1 MKRHFL
7 IVLTLFLLVGADI
20 SEARFIDGGDGI
32 VTDTQTGLMW
42 QQATAPYLL
51 DWDNA
56 ISYCSRLRLAEY
68 ADWRL
73 PDRHELMSL
82 VDTSYTPT
90 IHQDF
95 FPDTAADWYW
105 TSTTDASDTSRA
117 LVVPFGN
124 HYGYSIQKT
133 SSRYVRAVRKG
144 QSVAFGSL
152 IIYIEPAEVRN
163 AGAQWRRT
171 GTTTWHNS
179 GSTGSNIR
187 VGTHTV
193 EFKAI
198 GGWNK
203 PADIKLSISANHTVT
218 ATATY
223 TQIAS
228 KQCYSNDDCDMDM
241 NEYCAKSPGEPGTSA
256 GMCTPKPVLCTRLY
270 APVCGWDGVT
280 YNNDCFAASA
290 GVNVRYQGE
299 CKIDH
304 VVIDNDFTINVPCA
318 DVHGDKISL
327 IFKYVDE
334 YFWKLDADLIGASP
348 TNKCQYVDEEYNL
361 HVTCADYAGARYGF
375 TMVYNEALFW
385 ALDFYT
391 LHNMAPE
398 DCD

>member
-1 MKRHFL
+1 MKRRFL
-7 IVLTLFLLVGADI
+7 IVLTLFLLVGAVI
-20 SEARFIDGGDGI
+20 SEARFIDDGDGM
-32 VTDTQTGLMW
+32 VTDTKTGLMW
-42 QQATAPYLL
+42 QQTTAPYLL
-51 DWDNA
+51 NWDNA
-56 ISYCSRLRLAEY
+56 IAYCSRLRLSGY
-68 ADWRL
+68 SDWRL

-82 VDTSYTPT
+82 VDASYTPT
-90 IHQDF
+90 IHPDF

-105 TSTTDASDTSRA
+105 TSTTDASDTSNA

-124 HYGYSIQKT
+124 HYGYSSHKT

-152 IIYIEPAEVRN
+152 IVYIEPAEVRH

-171 GTTTWHNS
+171 GTTTWRNS

-187 VGTHTV
+187 VGTHTF

-203 PADIKLSISANHTVT
+203 PANIRLNISANHTAT

-228 KQCYSNDDCDMDM
+228 KQCYSNNDCDTDM
-241 NEYCAKSPGEPGTSA
+241 NEYCAKSPGEPGTGA
-256 GMCTPKPVLCTRLY
+256 GMCTPKPVVCNHLY

-280 YNNDCFAASA
+280 YSNDCFAASA

-304 VVIDNDFTINVPCA
+304 VMIDDDLTVNVPCA

-334 YFWKLDADLIGASP
+334 YFWELDADSIGAAS
-348 TNKCQYVDEEYNL
+348 TDICQYVDEEYNL
-361 HVTCADYAGARYGF
+361 HVTCADYAGEKYGF
-375 TMVYNEALFW
+375 TIIYNEALFW
-385 ALDFYT
+385 ELDFDT
-391 LHNMAPE
+391 LHNMAPGA
-398 DCD
+398 CT